1 MLDRLEFETESTAC
15 ALCRA
20 RSRGFDRFHRCA
32 VLAAQRGL
40 PMHYY
45 TENKGHDVRGSKHD
59 VFAEKVQETFSES
72 TKRVRTPKSADTT
85 AVAASLL
92 ARLRKPINEIDDLSL
107 RPRVLVIDDQPLM
120 RAAIAKL
127 LKDNV
132 VPAHTTC
139 VASVEAAARF
149 DCDAFDLILLD
160 LNLPGYVNVGGL
172 TAIREQRPHIPV
184 VVFANRDDKPTI
196 LAALDAGA
204 MGLIPK
210 RYEADAIAH
219 AIAVV
224 LGGGVFVPPMKCDT
238 PSKPP
243 HEFKRRSSDATTRAS
258 SETQRRRA
266 SDNTKLSAGPQ
277 LDITPRQQQVLSLL
291 IKGLCN
297 KSICKQLA
305 LSENTV
311 KSHISAIYR
320 ALGVNNRTAAVIAMS
335 HNGYQMA
342 RSTVY

>member
-1 MLDRLEFETESTAC
+1 VLDRLDPETESMAY
-15 ALCRA
+15 ARCRA

-59 VFAEKVQETFSES
+59 VVAEKVQETFPES

-92 ARLRKPINEIDDLSL
+92 ARLSKPINDVGVDLAP
-107 RPRVLVIDDQPLM
+107 RHRVLVIDDQPLM
-120 RAAIAKL
+120 CAAIAKL
-127 LKDNV
+127 LEDGV

-139 VASVEAAARF
+139 VASVEAAATF
-149 DCDAFDLILLD
+149 DCDVFDLILLD
-160 LNLPGYVNVGGL
+160 LNLPGYVNVGSL

-266 SDNTKLSAGPQ
+266 SDNAKFSAGPQ

-335 HNGYQMA
+335 QNGYQMA
-342 RSTVY
+342 R